1 MTDSSASMLPWAVGL
16 VTLLS
21 VVFLGLAAA
30 SADPIARRARRLATG
45 EGVLPAE
52 REPLRDRLLARAHL
66 LLRDL
71 AVRDGP
77 ARRNL
82 VSQLAEAGYRGNEA
96 MVALTAGTLVAPTLG
111 GLLGWIL
118 APALLDSSAIPV
130 RLVLAAA
137 GVVLGLMAPR
147 IWLRNAV
154 IKRRQRLLAQLPLG
168 LDLMV
173 ICAEAGLAL
182 DAAMARVGRELHGA
196 APDMA
201 DELAFTAIE
210 LGFLPDRGEA
220 FRNLVARTGL
230 EETRALVAILSQT
243 ERYGTPLASALR
255 ILADEV
261 REAAML
267 RAEER
272 AARLPAMLTVP
283 LIVFVLPPLF
293 IVLIG
298 PAVLQLLAAG

>member
-1 MTDSSASMLPWAVGL
+1 MAGTALLPWAVGL

-21 VVFLGLAAA
+21 VVFFGLAAA
-30 SADPIARRARRLATG
+30 SADPIARRARRLAAG
-45 EGVLPAE
+45 EGAPIHDGQML
-52 REPLRDRLLARAHL
+52 RERLLARAQHL
-66 LLRDL
+66 LQDL

-77 ARRNL
+77 QRRKL
-82 VSQLAEAGYRGNEA
+82 MLQLAEAGHRGNEA
-96 MVALTAGTLVAPTLG
+96 MVALTAGTLVAPTLA
-111 GLLGWIL
+111 GLLGWVL
-118 APALLDSSAIPV
+118 APVFLHSEAVPA
-130 RLVLAAA
+130 RFALAAIGA
-137 GVVLGLMAPR
+137 LLGLMAPR

-154 IKRRQRLLAQLPLG
+154 IKRRQRLLVQLPLG

-173 ICAEAGLAL
+173 ICAEAGLSL
-182 DAAMARVGRELHGA
+182 DAAMARVGRELKGA

-201 DELAFTAIE
+201 DELAFTAVE

-220 FRNLVARTGL
+220 FRNLIARAGL
-230 EETRALVAILSQT
+230 EEIRALVAILSQT